1 MNDKVGLAIVTYTIN
16 YGTYLQAFATQT
28 AIRNLGYD
36 TEILNIDSV
45 IGDVS
50 KARKKYFLSQVF
62 NFAEVKSY
70 SHTIAAIVAKK
81 INPKYRKYI
90 LAREKSFKEFH
101 DNYFKIGPI
110 CNSWDGLA
118 NHCRE
123 FSSVVVGSDQLWRPA
138 NIAGNFYTLNFV
150 PEEINKISYATSFG
164 LKEIRKNQESVARNF
179 LSRINYLS
187 TREASGAKIIKK
199 VAERDAK
206 VVCDPTLLL
215 SRDNWEEY
223 INPTPIVDGKYI
235 FVYLLSSNKDHRKY
249 IKEVSKRTGCK
260 IVGVLHGSGYIHG
273 DDKFVDEYPTE
284 VGPFEFLNLIKNA
297 SLIYTDSFHGC
308 VFSILLEK
316 EFYAFKRFSDT
327 DKMSTNSRVTNLLTR
342 FGLETRI
349 VEDYDY
355 FGIKIIEYD
364 VVNKKVDKYRFESM
378 EYLVDSLK
386 KGEMDSKDD

>member
-1 MNDKVGLAIVTYTIN
+1 MNKSVALAIVTYTVN

-45 IGDVS
+45 IDDVS
-50 KARKKYFLSQVF
+50 KARKKYFLSQILNV
-62 NFAEVKSY
+62 AEVKSY

-101 DNYFKIGPI
+101 DKYFEIGPI
-110 CNSWDGLA
+110 CNSWEGLA

-150 PEEINKISYATSFG
+150 PDSINKISYATSFG
-164 LKEIRKNQESVARNF
+164 LKEIRKSQKNVAKQF

-187 TREASGAKIIKK
+187 TREESGAKIIKT
-199 VAERDAK
+199 VTGREAK
-206 VVCDPTLLL
+206 VVCDPTILL
-215 SRDNWEEY
+215 SKDSWEKY
-223 INPTPIVDGKYI
+223 ISSTPIVDGKYI
-235 FVYLLSSNKDHRKY
+235 FVYLLSSNKEHRKY
-249 IKEVSKRTGCK
+249 VKEISKKTGCK

-273 DDKFVDEYPTE
+273 DENFVDEYPTE
-284 VGPFEFLNLIKNA
+284 VGPFEFLSLIKHA
-297 SLIYTDSFHGC
+297 SFVFTDSFHGC

-316 EFYAFKRFSDT
+316 EFYAFKRFSDK
-327 DKMSTNSRVTNLLTR
+327 DKMSTNSRVTNLLSR
-342 FGLETRI
+342 FGLEARI
-349 VEDYDY
+349 IEDYGYFDNKTIDY
-355 FGIKIIEYD
+355 GL
-364 VVNKKVDKYRFESM
+364 VNEEVKKYRSES
-378 EYLVDSLK
+378 EKYLVDSLK
-386 KGEMDSKDD
+386 KGEMDS